1 MAEYRIA
8 KRARVCA
15 KSGEEFKPGSMVVSV
30 IFQGQDGFERHD
42 VSEECFEGADRAFS
56 FWRTRV
62 PESLDEQ
69 RRLDLSLARE
79 FLMRLLAEEAEERA
93 GLAYALVL
101 LLSRKRRIRIV
112 GSRREGER
120 ELLQVR
126 WPHTEDEEPIEVAV
140 PPMDDEK
147 VERVQAELERLFG
160 DYDDAA
166 AEAGDAAPPPDSPR
180 SAS

>member
-15 KSGEEFKPGSMVVSV
+15 RSGAEFKPGSVVVSV
-30 IFQGQDGFERHD
+30 IFRSQDGFERHD
-42 VSEECFEGADRAFS
+42 VTEECFESDARAFS

-79 FLMRLLAEEAEERA
+79 FLTRLLAEEAEERA

-126 WPHTEDEEPIEVAV
+126 WPSTDGEEPIEVAV
-140 PPMDDEK
+140 PPMDDEE

-160 DYDDAA
+160 DDEDDAA
-166 AEAGDAAPPPDSPR
+166 QPTAPVPEPDAPSAE
-180 SAS
+180 

>member
-69 RRLDLSLARE
+69 RRLDLNLARE
-79 FLMRLLAEEAEERA
+79 FLTRLLADEAEERA

-101 LLSRKRRIRIV
+101 LLARKRRIRIV

-126 WPHTEDEEPIEVAV
+126 WPRTEDEEPIEVAV

-160 DYDDAA
+160 DDDDNAQP
-166 AEAGDAAPPPDSPR
+166 EPPAPDTPAP
-180 SAS
+180 A

>member
-15 KSGEEFKPGSMVVSV
+15 RSGAVFKPGSVVVSV
-30 IFQGQDGFERHD
+30 IFLGQDGFERHD
-42 VSEECFEGADRAFS
+42 VTEECFEGDDRAFS

-69 RRLDLSLARE
+69 RRLDLNLARE
-79 FLMRLLAEEAEERA
+79 FLTRLLAEEAEERA

-126 WPHTEDEEPIEVAV
+126 WPSTEDEEPIEVAV
-140 PPMDDEK
+140 PPMDDEE

-160 DYDDAA
+160 DDED
-166 AEAGDAAPPPDSPR
+166 ESRQESQEGSR
-180 SAS
+180 QESQES